1 MIRASILA
9 LMICASP
16 AFAQMPQCG
25 PRADVL
31 AQLAGKWGEAPRA
44 MGLIP
49 SAGVMEMFANAET
62 GTWTATI
69 TSPDG
74 KTCIVA
80 AGADF
85 ETMDAPKP
93 GVDG

>member
-16 AFAQMPQCG
+16 ALAQSQCG
-25 PRADVL
+25 PRPAVL
-31 AQLAGKWGEAPRA
+31 AELSEKWGESQRVICMMP
-44 MGLIP
+44 
-49 SAGVMEMFANAET
+49 AGIMEMFANSTT
-62 GTWTATI
+62 GTWTAMV

-80 AGADF
+80 AGKDF
-85 ETMDAPKP
+85 EAMDAPKP
-93 GVDG
+93 GVEG